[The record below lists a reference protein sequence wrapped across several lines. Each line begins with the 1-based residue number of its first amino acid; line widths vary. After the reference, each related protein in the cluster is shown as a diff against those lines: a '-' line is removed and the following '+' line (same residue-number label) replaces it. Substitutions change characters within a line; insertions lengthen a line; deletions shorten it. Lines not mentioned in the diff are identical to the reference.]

1 MSATAQANGSARVVG
16 ALAALLRQRLASARL
31 MGPESIEVHGL
42 SNWDGADCATLT
54 FVRSP
59 SYARKWLE
67 RDAGPHAALI
77 AEATLAELGDTA
89 SLTSRLRDRAMIVVP
104 DADLALIEVL
114 RILAPPATSRA
125 PGVHPSS
132 VVDPSAQIDPAAHVG
147 PHCVVEARAV
157 IGPGAV
163 LLAGCFVGVEARI
176 GAGTTLHPGAR
187 VLERCVVGR
196 ACILHTGVVLG
207 ADGFGYRP
215 RPDGRGLI
223 KVPHIGN
230 VVVGDDVEIGAN
242 TCVDRAKFGSTT
254 IGDGTKIDNLVQ
266 IAHNC
271 TIGRCCIL
279 CGQVGLAGSVTLGD
293 GVVLG
298 AKAGITDNLTIGA
311 GAQIGAGSGV
321 MNDVPAKETW
331 LGAPARP
338 AKETLRMM
346 MELRKMGRK
355 GEARH

>member
-1 MSATAQANGSARVVG
+1 MSATPQANGSARAVG
-16 ALAALLRQRLASARL
+16 ALAALLSQRLGSARV
-31 MGPESIEVHGL
+31 MGPETTEVRGL
-42 SNWDGADCATLT
+42 SNWDGGDRATLT
-54 FVRSP
+54 FVRSA

-67 RDAGPHAALI
+67 RDTGPHAALI
-77 AEATLAELGDTA
+77 ADATLTELGDA
-89 SLTSRLRDRAMIVVP
+89 ESLPSRLRDRAMIVVP
-104 DADLALIEVL
+104 DADLALIEAL
-114 RILAPPATSRA
+114 RLLAPPAPSRA
-125 PGVHPSS
+125 PGVHASS
-132 VVDPSAQIDPAAHVG
+132 VVDPSAQIDAGAHVG

-176 GAGTTLHPGAR
+176 GAGTTLHPGVR

-230 VVVGDDVEIGAN
+230 VVIGDDVEIGAN
-242 TCVDRAKFGSTT
+242 TCVDRAKFDSTT

-298 AKAGITDNLTIGA
+298 AKSGVTDNLSVGA

-321 MNDVPAKETW
+321 INDVPAKETW
-331 LGAPARP
+331 LGTPARP

-346 MELRKMGRK
+346 SELRKMGRK
-355 GEARH
+355 G